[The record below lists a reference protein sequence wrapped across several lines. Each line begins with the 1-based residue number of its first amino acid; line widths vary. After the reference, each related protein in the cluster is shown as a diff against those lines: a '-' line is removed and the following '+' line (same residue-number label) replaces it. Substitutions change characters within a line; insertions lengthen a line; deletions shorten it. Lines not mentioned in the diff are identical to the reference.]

1 MNDVAMKGAG
11 ESAPNGRVLLE
22 MRDNVAIMT
31 LNDPSVLNAFGLKL
45 RHDMSWALDQVESS
59 GARCLMITGAG
70 RAFCSGANLNDPD
83 RPPRDRA
90 AEARGEVKSDLEAWY
105 NPTFIRLR
113 DLAMPI
119 VTAINGI
126 AAGAGMSLALMGDIR
141 IAANSASFLQAFA
154 RIGLV
159 PDCGSSYILPR
170 MIGMARAMELS
181 MLAER
186 LPAGT
191 ALAWGMINRVV
202 DDAELPGQAMVVAR
216 GLAEGPASLGL
227 IRKMY
232 WASLENTYE
241 QQLDLEAKYQIQAGM
256 TEDYTEGVTAF
267 REKRRT
273 RFTGR

>member
-1 MNDVAMKGAG
+1 MYD
-11 ESAPNGRVLLE
+11 APNGRVLLE
-22 MRDNVAIMT
+22 IRDNVAVMT
-31 LNDPSVLNAFGLKL
+31 LNDPEVLNAFGHRL
-45 RHDMSWALDQVESS
+45 RQDMTWALDRVESG
-59 GARCLMITGAG
+59 GARCLTITGAG

-90 AEARGEVKSDLEAWY
+90 AEARGEVKSDLQAWY

-113 DLAMPI
+113 DLPIPI

-141 IAANSASFLQAFA
+141 IAAASASFLQAFA

-159 PDCGSSYILPR
+159 PDCGSSYVLPR

-186 LPAGT
+186 LPAAT
-191 ALAWGMINRVV
+191 ALTWGMINRVV
-202 DDAELPGQAMVVAR
+202 VDEELQAAAMAMAR
-216 GLAEGPASLGL
+216 SLAEGPASLGL

-232 WASLENTYE
+232 WASLENSYE
-241 QQLDLEAKYQIQAGM
+241 HQLDLEADLQMRAGL
-256 TEDYTEGVTAF
+256 TADYTEGVAAF
-267 REKRRT
+267 REKRRA
-273 RFTGR
+273 RFTGQ

>member
-1 MNDVAMKGAG
+1 MEN
-11 ESAPNGRVLLE
+11 APNGRVLLE
-22 MRDNVAIMT
+22 MRDNVAVMT
-31 LNDPSVLNAFGLKL
+31 LNDPAVLNAFGFKL
-45 RHDMSWALDQVESS
+45 RADMSWALDQVESS
-59 GARCLMITGAG
+59 AARCLMITGAG

-90 AEARGEVKSDLEAWY
+90 AEARGEVKSDLQEWY
-105 NPTFIRLR
+105 NPTFLRLR

-126 AAGAGMSLALMGDIR
+126 AAGAGMSLALMGDIKV
-141 IAANSASFLQAFA
+141 AATSASFLQAFA

-159 PDCGSSYILPR
+159 PDCGASFVLPR
-170 MIGMARAMELS
+170 LIGVARAMELS
-181 MLAER
+181 LLADR
-186 LPAGT
+186 LPAET

-202 DDAELPGQAMVVAR
+202 DDAELPAAAMEMALR
-216 GLAEGPASLGL
+216 LAEGPASLRL

-232 WASLENTYE
+232 WAGLDKTYE
-241 QQLDLEAKYQIQAGM
+241 QQLDLEAQYQIQAGL
-256 TEDYTEGVTAF
+256 TSDYTEGVTAF

>member
-1 MNDVAMKGAG
+1 MEDAT

-22 MRDNVAIMT
+22 RQDNVVVMT
-31 LNDPSVLNAFGLKL
+31 LNDPGVLNAFGFKL
-45 RHDMSWALDQVESS
+45 RHDITWALDEVETS

-90 AEARGEVKSDLEAWY
+90 AEARGEAKSDLESWY

-113 DLAMPI
+113 DLSMPI

-159 PDCGSSYILPR
+159 PDCGSSFVLPR

-181 MLAER
+181 LLAER
-186 LPAGT
+186 LPAET

-202 DDAELPGQAMVVAR
+202 DDPDLPGAAMEIALS
-216 GLAEGPASLGL
+216 LAEGPASLAL

-232 WASLENTYE
+232 WASLENSYE
-241 QQLDLEAKYQIQAGM
+241 QQLGLEAKYQMRAGL
-256 TEDYTEGVTAF
+256 TADYTEGVTAF
-267 REKRRT
+267 REKRPA

>member
-1 MNDVAMKGAG
+1 MNDATEA
-11 ESAPNGRVLLE
+11 APNGRVLLE
-22 MRDNVAIMT
+22 MQENVVLMT
-31 LNDPSVLNAFGLKL
+31 LNDPSVLNAFGFKL
-45 RHDMSWALDQVESS
+45 REDVSWALDRVETS

-90 AEARGEVKSDLEAWY
+90 AEARGEVKSDLQGWY

-159 PDCGSSYILPR
+159 PDCGSSFVLPR

-181 MLAER
+181 LLAEV
-186 LPAGT
+186 LPAEK

-202 DDAELPGQAMVVAR
+202 DDPDLPGQAMEMAQR
-216 GLAEGPASLGL
+216 LAKGPASVSL

-241 QQLDLEAKYQIQAGM
+241 QQLDLEAKLQIQAGM
-256 TEDYTEGVTAF
+256 TDDYNEGVTAF
-267 REKRRT
+267 REKRRA
-273 RFTGR
+273 RFSGR